1 MADVLAAVSRPF
13 HHTARMLHRALH
25 RALLP
30 ILAIALVVASC
41 SSGDGEG
48 SEADGEAAPSSS
60 ASPSSSA
67 PGAADDVEFT
77 FQGEQAAPDFPTG
90 LTWFNVERPLSL
102 AQDLRGKV
110 VLLDFWTQGCIN
122 CLHVIP
128 DLHRLEEEFADE
140 LVVVGVHWAKFDRER
155 TDEAIE
161 QAVRRNGVTHP
172 VVNDAASRIAEA
184 YGARAWPTLILIDPD
199 GRVVGGHAGEGA
211 YDVFHDPIATM
222 VEEFGT
228 AGRIDDAPLDDVLA
242 RPAPTPA
249 VLSFPGDVLADETGG
264 RLFIADTGR
273 DRILE
278 ATLEGELVRAIGS
291 GEPGL
296 TDGAVADAQFRAP
309 QGLSLSEDG
318 AILYVADRENHAVRA
333 VDLAAGEVTTIAGTG
348 EQGFAV
354 TEDGPATEISVP
366 SPWDVLAVGDAVYIA
381 GAGRHQLYLVDL
393 ASGRLE
399 RFAGS
404 GAEGIDDGPPL
415 DGTLSQPSG
424 LATDGEWLWFTDPEA
439 SAVRRLPLDGS
450 GELETIVGT
459 GLFDWGDTVGPLA
472 DTRLQHATGI
482 EIVNDFVVVA
492 DTYNNRLKVLDVAGG
507 QSQGWAGDGMS
518 GFRDGAATGARFA
531 EPAGLSATSTTLYV
545 ADTNNHQIRTIDPS
559 TAEVGTLELTNLD
572 VAAQASIGEL
582 ADQVRLSPQQVAP
595 GPMTL
600 EIGYELPDGYKL
612 NGEGT
617 FTMAWTAEGTA
628 LTPAGP
634 AEVAAKAPALPVR
647 FDAVASEGET
657 VVQAEGTVYYCLVDN
672 EGFCLIR
679 DVSFEVPVEV
689 VEGAG
694 STVTASHALPDGEA
708 LGIEVD

>member
-1 MADVLAAVSRPF
+1 MLPAVMAV
-13 HHTARMLHRALH
+13 
-25 RALLP
+25 
-30 ILAIALVVASC
+30 ALVVASC
-41 SSGDGEG
+41 SSGGGDGDGGASG
-48 SEADGEAAPSSS
+48 SASEGEASAAPDPSSPES
-60 ASPSSSA
+60 TA
-67 PGAADDVEFT
+67 PTDGDFT
-77 FQGEQAAPDFPTG
+77 FQGEQAAPDFPAG

-128 DLHRLEEEFADE
+128 DLERLEEEFAEE

-155 TDEAIE
+155 TDEAIA

-172 VVNDAASRIAEA
+172 VVNDAASQVAES

-222 VEEFGT
+222 VDEFGA
-228 AGRIDDAPLDDVLA
+228 AGRIDETPLGDLLA
-242 RPAPTPA
+242 RPAPSPA
-249 VLSFPGDVLADETGG
+249 VLNFPGDVLADEAGG

-278 ATLEGELVRAIGS
+278 ATLAGELVRAIGT

-296 TDGAVADAQFRAP
+296 LDGPVAEAQFRAP
-309 QGLSLSEDG
+309 QGLSLSDDG
-318 AILYVADRENHAVRA
+318 ATLYVADRENHAVRA
-333 VDLAAGEVTTIAGTG
+333 VDLAAGMVTTIAGTG
-348 EQGFAV
+348 GQGAAV
-354 TEDGPATEISVP
+354 TRDRPATEVAVP
-366 SPWDVLAVGDAVYIA
+366 SPWDVLAVGDSVYVA
-381 GAGRHQLYLVDL
+381 GAGRHQLYRVDL
-393 ASGRLE
+393 ASGTLE

-404 GAEGIDDGPPL
+404 GAEGIDDGDPL
-415 DGTLSQPSG
+415 EATLSQPSG

-450 GELETIVGT
+450 GELETVVGT

-472 DTRLQHATGI
+472 ETRLQHATGI

-492 DTYNNRLKVLDVAGG
+492 DTYNHRLKVLDPAGG
-507 QSQGWAGDGMS
+507 QSQAWAGDGTS
-518 GFRDGAATGARFA
+518 GFRDGVPASARFA

-545 ADTNNHQIRTIDPS
+545 ADTNNHQIRTVDTG

-572 VAAQASIGEL
+572 VAAQASIGQL
-582 ADQVRLSPQQVAP
+582 ADEVRLPPQQVAP
-595 GPMTL
+595 GPVTI

-612 NGEGT
+612 NAEGT
-617 FTMAWTAEGTA
+617 FTMEWTAEGGA
-628 LTPAGP
+628 LAPAGP
-634 AEVAAKAPALPVR
+634 ADLAAKAPELPVR
-647 FDAVASEGET
+647 FEAVASGGET
-657 VVQAEGTVYYCLVDN
+657 VVQASGTVYYCLVDN
-672 EGFCLIR
+672 EGFCLVR

-689 VEGAG
+689 VDGAG
-694 STVTASHALPDGEA
+694 STVTATHALPDGEA
-708 LGIEVD
+708 LGIGMD